1 MWRAN
6 LTAAAGTA
14 AATVFC
20 SRAGR
25 ARRKLRAM
33 KTKIFFIAA
42 LSLARVCP
50 AQTPS
55 PTTAQS
61 SWQLAP
67 PFELGSSLPSPSS
80 AVSISPER
88 ASTATAPIVQTKP
101 VQSTPPRP
109 AASESTPVPTASG
122 RKSSSK
128 TSYVEG
134 PVWVLTFVKTKS
146 GLGDEY
152 FKAMTRSLRPI
163 YDEEKN
169 RKIILDYKI
178 LSGGDA
184 GDRDFNIIIMV
195 EYANTAALD
204 ELRERA
210 EPIIDKII
218 GPIDKRRDIAAKR
231 LDIREILATKTM
243 REIWLK

>member
-1 MWRAN
+1 M
-6 LTAAAGTA
+6 
-14 AATVFC
+14 
-20 SRAGR
+20 
-25 ARRKLRAM
+25 
-33 KTKIFFIAA
+33 
-42 LSLARVCP
+42 
-50 AQTPS
+50 
-55 PTTAQS
+55 PTT
-61 SWQLAP
+61 
-67 PFELGSSLPSPSS
+67 
-80 AVSISPER
+80 
-88 ASTATAPIVQTKP
+88 
-101 VQSTPPRP
+101 
-109 AASESTPVPTASG
+109 SG
-122 RKSSSK
+122 HKSNSK

-134 PVWVLTFVKTKS
+134 PVWVMTFVKTKL

-152 FKAMTRSLRPI
+152 LKSMTGSLKPI

-178 LSGGDA
+178 LSDGDA

-195 EYANTAALD
+195 EYANTATLD

-243 REIWLK
+243 RELTLR